1 MKILEVENVSK
12 YYGSGENLVR
22 AVDRFNFS
30 VEKGDFDQTMIVG
43 AGVGRNV

>member
-22 AVDRFNFS
+22 GVYRISFS
-30 VEKGDFDQTMIVG
+30 V
-43 AGVGRNV
+43 

>member
-22 AVDRFNFS
+22 AVDGISFS
-30 VEKGDFDQTMIVG
+30 VEKGEFDQTMIVG
-43 AGVGRNV
+43 EGMGRNV